1 MISYAFK
8 AAWFALSLSGLL
20 GSLVALRYSVA
31 ALGGLWIPI
40 SYAIANTTM
49 QTVFCLGLI
58 WKMNPYAMPSGFCRL
73 QAALITLSW
82 FAMTGLCAIMTVST
96 SLTIVRS
103 RGKLTMADF
112 QRTLQ
117 WRPIYLLIFGCVVVF
132 FTIYLVVSLKTHAI
146 EGSNGLQ
153 CDVAS
158 HVWVRLLS
166 YAGIPLLFAIPSF
179 VLSCLSSILLFSS
192 QRHPGRTSPAPTG
205 TPSHKA
211 TPRESFTAFPAPRRE
226 RPRLSTLM
234 TKRAPPCA
242 SLAAS
247 ELDTVL
253 QTPATTVFDPPTP
266 RAASATPSGQEQ
278 IIYLV
283 PSRTPSDPA
292 RTSVGRAPIS
302 PVVAR
307 HSRHYHLPFS
317 WRTASTLSLPA
328 DKEGEHDTGSLH
340 SFLPTMT
347 PSSTR
352 TTPELHIHHMH
363 LFPKLMYGQPSS
375 STFLA
380 ELDGDGCGC
389 SGHREEELDVF
400 WDGTTG
406 EIFYD
411 DDGGVGDDIETMSGS
426 MRWARPSFAS
436 DETKSPE
443 LAFARASTGS
453 APVMYTYP
461 TSAPPSDAR
470 ANADVWRA
478 LFFQA
483 FLAATQII
491 ATITSLADVA
501 ARRGA
506 PTPFGTQHVALLL
519 FAWAPTLAFG
529 ALPWR
534 QLVSRIQVC
543 VS

>member
-1 MISYAFK
+1 M
-8 AAWFALSLSGLL
+8 W
-20 GSLVALRYSVA
+20 LVTFGAHMSRIYTA
-31 ALGGLWIPI
+31 G
-40 SYAIANTTM
+40 M
-49 QTVFCLGLI
+49 LI
-58 WKMNPYAMPSGFCRL
+58 NH
-73 QAALITLSW
+73 
-82 FAMTGLCAIMTVST
+82 
-96 SLTIVRS
+96 S
-103 RGKLTMADF
+103 R
-112 QRTLQ
+112 
-117 WRPIYLLIFGCVVVF
+117 
-132 FTIYLVVSLKTHAI
+132 
-146 EGSNGLQ
+146 
-153 CDVAS
+153 
-158 HVWVRLLS
+158 VRLLS

-453 APVMYTYP
+453 APVMYTCASP
-461 TSAPPSDAR
+461 LLLTHSAHSCDVRRPDVRAAVGRARERGCVAGALLSGLPRRDADHRHDNFARGRRRAAGCPDALRHAACRAAPLRVGADACIRCAPVAAARIAHPGLCFISLQRSTCRDMSCVLFVDGVRGLRVFLASFLALCHAR
-470 ANADVWRA
+470 ARCRIGRNIGHIM
-478 LFFQA
+478 FFTHPTHA
-483 FLAATQII
+483 CHTHLL
-491 ATITSLADVA
+491 TSPGL
-501 ARRGA
+501 
-506 PTPFGTQHVALLL
+506 
-519 FAWAPTLAFG
+519 
-529 ALPWR
+529 
-534 QLVSRIQVC
+534 
-543 VS
+543 